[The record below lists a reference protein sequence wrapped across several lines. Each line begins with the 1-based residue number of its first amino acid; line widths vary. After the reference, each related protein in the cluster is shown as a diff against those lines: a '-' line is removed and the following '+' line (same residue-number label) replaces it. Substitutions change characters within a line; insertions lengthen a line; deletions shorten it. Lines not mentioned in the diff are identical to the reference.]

1 MKSSGGTRIRKVFNM
16 QVQALTITFSVFFT
30 LYAAKGGARHVVYLN
45 PAQLEET
52 TKLNWV
58 SQSFCIMAIATGKI
72 SVAILMGRLMAPSR
86 WRRWILYFLSVPT
99 FIAACVTIVFLFA
112 QCSPPKARWIPSA
125 GKCWAPERTNG
136 LDVTVS
142 SV

>member
-1 MKSSGGTRIRKVFNM
+1 MDQNVFDT

-30 LYAAKGGARHVVYLN
+30 LYAAKGGARHVVYLS

-86 WRRWILYFLSVPT
+86 WRRWILYFLSIPT
-99 FIAACVTIVFLFA
+99 FIAACVVIVFLFA

-125 GKCWAPERTNG
+125 GKCWIPERTNG